1 MSIRVLLVVNNQDIR
16 KNYECILSE
25 LGIQFDTVSSLAE
38 MYKVLTRSSYSGIM
52 LDILTKIKETRE
64 ANILILDVLE
74 RFPVIRLGW
83 DDKTKKISALF
94 YGQHQGDTPL
104 EHFINHE
111 CRYFRARTIRS
122 SYRHDIHFN
131 ITLSRNQDFSSSDV
145 ERTITLNA
153 SKDGCFIYSSQN
165 WEIRSRVWFVIQE
178 LQDQTPISGE
188 IQWCVAWGESMQIP
202 GIGVGF
208 RKVKPCQVEEMSTL
222 CLG

>member
-1 MSIRVLLVVNNQDIR
+1 MCSSSTFRGGNCRWRGIRTLYQRHGFTNNAVPDR
-16 KNYECILSE
+16 WNPPR
-25 LGIQFDTVSSLAE
+25 DTE
-38 MYKVLTRSSYSGIM
+38 
-52 LDILTKIKETRE
+52 
-64 ANILILDVLE
+64 N
-74 RFPVIRLGW
+74 PW

-131 ITLSRNQDFSSSDV
+131 ISLSRNQDFSSSDV

-202 GIGVGF
+202 GIGVEF
-208 RKVKPCQVEEMSTL
+208 REVKPCQVEEMSTL